1 LSGSPREICLNFSQT
16 CKPIFLGNESLTIM
30 EYMHSTHETL
40 HHISVLHP
48 ENSWIVLTLR
58 NAKKSRESNTA

>member
-1 LSGSPREICLNFSQT
+1 
-16 CKPIFLGNESLTIM
+16 M

-40 HHISVLHP
+40 HHISVLHT